1 MFEFCSAKLPINLP
15 NGHIFQNVFLQN
27 SRREHNLKYPPQGLG
42 INRHIDEV
50 LADSAKLA
58 PLEQKTERTRAK
70 KSLTGNRT
78 RGHTGHRLAAG
89 IESGR
94 PRNCLR
100 CLVCSL
106 WSSVYIPEEIFAPC
120 SSALKSLLPAWD
132 ATFTRTKT
140 LSVEWA
146 AFLKTLKLETA

>member
-1 MFEFCSAKLPINLP
+1 M
-15 NGHIFQNVFLQN
+15 
-27 SRREHNLKYPPQGLG
+27 LKGFG
-42 INRHIDEV
+42 ITRPIDEV

-70 KSLTGNRT
+70 KITNRGSNPG
-78 RGHTGHRLAAG
+78 GHTGHRLAAG

-106 WSSVYIPEEIFAPC
+106 
-120 SSALKSLLPAWD
+120 
-132 ATFTRTKT
+132 
-140 LSVEWA
+140 
-146 AFLKTLKLETA
+146 